1 MELNTKSKAYS
12 KAYTKDEMSNIFE
25 VVNSTHLHLTGR
37 VRSDLRRQFLS
48 WKQNKTIGAYDLF
61 IKLYEAEDVFEKR
74 VDFFKKFI
82 EDEGPFWQGQIDKK
96 PVSNERH
103 RLYLAHKNEEIDN
116 LWKKLEDVE
125 EGNGYVSKEYHDE
138 EMKKQ
143 LDEQQQLIRDNNH
156 IISKLR
162 NESTFLRDKYEAIE
176 KTLQAQKLYF
186 EDQIN
191 KININIKD

>member
-1 MELNTKSKAYS
+1 MEYSREQKA
-12 KAYTKDEMSNIFE
+12 NIFD
-25 VVNSTHLHLTGR
+25 VVNSNHLHLTGEKR
-37 VRSDLRRQFLS
+37 KATRRQFLS

-74 VDFFKKFI
+74 VDFFKKYI

-96 PVSNERH
+96 PVSNERY
-103 RLYLAHKNEEIDN
+103 RLYMAYKNEEIEG
-116 LWKKLEDVE
+116 LEKKLEDVE
-125 EGNGYVSKEYHDE
+125 ECNGYVSKEYHDE

-143 LDEQQQLIRDNNH
+143 LDEQQQLIRENGH

-162 NESTFLRDKYEAIE
+162 NESTFLREKYEAIE

-191 KININIKD
+191 KINIK